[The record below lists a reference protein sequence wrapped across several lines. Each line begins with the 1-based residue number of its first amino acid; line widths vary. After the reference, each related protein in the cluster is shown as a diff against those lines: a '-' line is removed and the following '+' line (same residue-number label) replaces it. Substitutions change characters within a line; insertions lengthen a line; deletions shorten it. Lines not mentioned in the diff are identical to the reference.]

1 MVTYKPNRMNRTIC
15 SISYGSWRNK
25 SWCHMMKRLQKNL
38 LPMLNPVL
46 CSYLMEKD
54 IEYFIFMNLTTTAL
68 ALILVPVMAYIPV
81 KSEELN
87 LNIDENKTDLWYFWY
102 FEIRVAKPKEECV
115 LPMDRPSW
123 PSIFIWARFPLVC
136 HFTKRYFL
144 QLHE

>member
-1 MVTYKPNRMNRTIC
+1 MF
-15 SISYGSWRNK
+15 
-25 SWCHMMKRLQKNL
+25 
-38 LPMLNPVL
+38 NPVL

-68 ALILVPVMAYIPV
+68 AFILVPVMAYIPV